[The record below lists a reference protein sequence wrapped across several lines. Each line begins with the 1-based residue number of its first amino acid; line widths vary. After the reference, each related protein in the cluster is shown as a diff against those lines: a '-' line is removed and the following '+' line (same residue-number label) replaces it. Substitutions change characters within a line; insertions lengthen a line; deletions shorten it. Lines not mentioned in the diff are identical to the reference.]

1 MGYHLDFCKDKSKE
15 CKEESEKQEDHR
27 EEVENSN
34 EILVV
39 CLCFFVFGGG
49 GFIMI
54 RYGEDIKEITC

>member
-1 MGYHLDFCKDKSKE
+1 MGNHLDFCKDKSKD

-39 CLCFFVFGGG
+39 CLCFFCIWRGGG
-49 GFIMI
+49 HH
-54 RYGEDIKEITC
+54 D